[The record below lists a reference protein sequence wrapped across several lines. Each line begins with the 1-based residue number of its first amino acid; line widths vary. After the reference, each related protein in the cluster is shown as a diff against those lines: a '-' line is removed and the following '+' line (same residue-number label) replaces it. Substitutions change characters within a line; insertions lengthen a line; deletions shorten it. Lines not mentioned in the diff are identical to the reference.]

1 MLEKIFLSICELS
14 ISASL
19 PILVFII
26 AAPVLN
32 KRFAVKWNSRVW
44 IFLALWLIVPI
55 QKIVPFE
62 HIAQIQIVNSDS
74 FAKGQF
80 IDGQSGRTNS
90 AGRLSVEKQAA
101 QKRNAPG
108 PYRQLTVG
116 MPHELTAPIIP
127 KADQGAAGIT
137 WIGAA
142 AVIWLLGSICI
153 FGMHMYGFFH
163 YKIEVMKEGVLI
175 KDVQIN
181 RQVQE
186 ISQELGLRRKITLIY
201 FEKAGSPMAVGF
213 LHPLLILPDETY
225 SSRELYY
232 ILKHELVH
240 LKRRD
245 AYFKLLLVIVNALHW
260 LNPIVRIMCRNAVID
275 LELSCDEAVVKD
287 TDLAGRKEYTQAL
300 LSAIH
305 KQCLKKSSLST
316 QFYGGK
322 QIMKKRFE
330 NILIKTKKKSGI
342 SVFICFAVFTTLLGS
357 LTGCS
362 MMDAFSEE
370 AAGSANNTRSS
381 SELKEG
387 SLKADKNSSSDSEN
401 EDSNSENEDSNS
413 ENEDSNSKNEDSNS
427 ENEDSNSENED
438 SNSENEDNNS
448 ENEDGRRGDEPN
460 EANQGN
466 HSNEDTQ
473 ETGSSLSNEKKD
485 RQEDTERNFS
495 SNEPVEILAYIS
507 RFDSDHM
514 SLTFDEVEWVTV
526 PGKRAE
532 ELGVEDSHADSGFY
546 VNNEEEKLED
556 LPLGKDCKC
565 LLLDWYASYERM
577 EASVEELFVILE
589 ERKEIGNSIPYI
601 LTIQQNEIIKI
612 EEHYVP

>member
-1 MLEKIFLSICELS
+1 MLEKIFLSVCELS

-32 KRFAVKWNSRVW
+32 KRFAVKWNFRVW

-74 FAKGQF
+74 FTKGQF
-80 IDGQSGRTNS
+80 IDGQSGRTNY
-90 AGRLSVEKQAA
+90 AGRQPVEKQAA

-116 MPHELTAPIIP
+116 IPHELTAPIIP

-175 KDVQIN
+175 KDAQIN

-186 ISQELGLRRKITLIY
+186 ISQELGLCKKITLIY

-213 LHPLLILPDETY
+213 LHPLLVLPDQTY
-225 SSRELYY
+225 GSRELYY

-260 LNPIVRIMCRNAVID
+260 FNPIVRIMCRNAVID
-275 LELSCDEAVVKD
+275 LELSCDEAVVEN
-287 TDLAGRKEYTQAL
+287 TDLSGRKEYTQTL
-300 LSAIH
+300 LSTIH
-305 KQCLKKSSLST
+305 KQCLKKSSLSI

-381 SELKEG
+381 SELEEG
-387 SLKADKNSSSDSEN
+387 SLKADKNTSSDSEN
-401 EDSNSENEDSNS
+401 EDSDSENEDSNS
-413 ENEDSNSKNEDSNS
+413 ENEDSNSKNEDGSR
-427 ENEDSNSENED
+427 D
-438 SNSENEDNNS
+438 
-448 ENEDGRRGDEPN
+448 DEPN
-460 EANQGN
+460 EDNEGN

-473 ETGSSLSNEKKD
+473 ETDSSLSSDKKD
-485 RQEDTERNFS
+485 RHEDTERNFS

-507 RFDSDHM
+507 RFDADHM

-546 VNNEEEKLED
+546 VNNEEEKLDD
-556 LPLGKDCKC
+556 LPLAEDCKC

>member
-401 EDSNSENEDSNS
+401 EDSNSENEDGS
-413 ENEDSNSKNEDSNS
+413 
-427 ENEDSNSENED
+427 
-438 SNSENEDNNS
+438 
-448 ENEDGRRGDEPN
+448 RGDEPN

>member
-387 SLKADKNSSSDSEN
+387 SLKADKNSSDSEN
-401 EDSNSENEDSNS
+401 EDSNSENEDGS
-413 ENEDSNSKNEDSNS
+413 
-427 ENEDSNSENED
+427 
-438 SNSENEDNNS
+438 
-448 ENEDGRRGDEPN
+448 RGDEPN

>member
-90 AGRLSVEKQAA
+90 AGSLSVEKQAA

-245 AYFKLLLVIVNALHW
+245 AYFKLLIVIVNALHW

-401 EDSNSENEDSNS
+401 EDSNSENEDGS
-413 ENEDSNSKNEDSNS
+413 
-427 ENEDSNSENED
+427 
-438 SNSENEDNNS
+438 
-448 ENEDGRRGDEPN
+448 RGDEPN

>member
-90 AGRLSVEKQAA
+90 AGSLSVEKQAA

-401 EDSNSENEDSNS
+401 EDSNSENEDGS
-413 ENEDSNSKNEDSNS
+413 
-427 ENEDSNSENED
+427 
-438 SNSENEDNNS
+438 
-448 ENEDGRRGDEPN
+448 RGDEPN

>member
-387 SLKADKNSSSDSEN
+387 SLKADKNSSDSEN
-401 EDSNSENEDSNS
+401 EDSNSENEDGS
-413 ENEDSNSKNEDSNS
+413 
-427 ENEDSNSENED
+427 
-438 SNSENEDNNS
+438 
-448 ENEDGRRGDEPN
+448 RGDEPN

-485 RQEDTERNFS
+485 RQEDTEGNFS

>member
-90 AGRLSVEKQAA
+90 AGSLSVEKQAA

-260 LNPIVRIMCRNAVID
+260 LNPIVRIMCRKAVID

-401 EDSNSENEDSNS
+401 EDSNSENEDGS
-413 ENEDSNSKNEDSNS
+413 
-427 ENEDSNSENED
+427 
-438 SNSENEDNNS
+438 
-448 ENEDGRRGDEPN
+448 RGDEPN

>member
-1 MLEKIFLSICELS
+1 
-14 ISASL
+14 
-19 PILVFII
+19 
-26 AAPVLN
+26 
-32 KRFAVKWNSRVW
+32 
-44 IFLALWLIVPI
+44 
-55 QKIVPFE
+55 
-62 HIAQIQIVNSDS
+62 
-74 FAKGQF
+74 
-80 IDGQSGRTNS
+80 
-90 AGRLSVEKQAA
+90 
-101 QKRNAPG
+101 
-108 PYRQLTVG
+108 
-116 MPHELTAPIIP
+116 
-127 KADQGAAGIT
+127 
-137 WIGAA
+137 
-142 AVIWLLGSICI
+142 
-153 FGMHMYGFFH
+153 
-163 YKIEVMKEGVLI
+163 
-175 KDVQIN
+175 
-181 RQVQE
+181 
-186 ISQELGLRRKITLIY
+186 
-201 FEKAGSPMAVGF
+201 MAVGF

-401 EDSNSENEDSNS
+401 EGSNSA
-413 ENEDSNSKNEDSNS
+413 
-427 ENEDSNSENED
+427 
-438 SNSENEDNNS
+438 NEDNNS
-448 ENEDGRRGDEPN
+448 ENEDGSRGDEPN

-485 RQEDTERNFS
+485 RQEDTEGNFS